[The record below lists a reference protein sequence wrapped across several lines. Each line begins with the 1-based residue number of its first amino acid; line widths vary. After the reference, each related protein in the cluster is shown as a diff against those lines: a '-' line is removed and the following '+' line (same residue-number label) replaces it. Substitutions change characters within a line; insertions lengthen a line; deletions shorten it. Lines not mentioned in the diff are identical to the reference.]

1 MGETYSRLATNN
13 PNVPFCVISFYWD
26 QLNVFN
32 ADEQLVGQIRSCI
45 MYNWPKG
52 IQRESRVSDV
62 ITFKLKGNPFWP
74 QSSDHAQFVHFA
86 CILLKELSR
95 SGYIK
100 IMSSDVNWYCSLSAW
115 FFYKSPT
122 TVANDIEFCAI
133 DMWGWDKLKFF
144 NLPPEINEAM
154 KYVVFENWKGV
165 QQARVEDNIFTMKL
179 KGFPWQNPGGEDG
192 VRNRLLVMK
201 MIQVMANYGW
211 TLYSATNID
220 AQTGADVIA
229 K

>member
-1 MGETYSRLATNN
+1 MSKFCQNDQWEWKNKKRTRASLLPN
-13 PNVPFCVISFYWD
+13 PLSIHKNSNFGF
-26 QLNVFN
+26 VFV
-32 ADEQLVGQIRSCI
+32 L
-45 MYNWPKG
+45 
-52 IQRESRVSDV
+52 
-62 ITFKLKGNPFWP
+62 GNPFWP

-144 NLPPEINEAM
+144 NLPPEINE
-154 KYVVFENWKGV
+154 G
-165 QQARVEDNIFTMKL
+165 IKL
-179 KGFPWQNPGGEDG
+179 FVLISKNDFGSFVTRRKLMWGKIYLSFFNKKQKLN
-192 VRNRLLVMK
+192 
-201 MIQVMANYGW
+201 
-211 TLYSATNID
+211 
-220 AQTGADVIA
+220 
-229 K
+229 